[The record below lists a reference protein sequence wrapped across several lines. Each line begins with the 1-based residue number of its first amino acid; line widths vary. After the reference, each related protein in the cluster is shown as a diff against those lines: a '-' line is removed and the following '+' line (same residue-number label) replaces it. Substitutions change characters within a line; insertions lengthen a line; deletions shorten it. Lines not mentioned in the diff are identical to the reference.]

1 MRNAGK
7 SAMEEKRRRETIDGR
22 EEEGEGYRIGK
33 RETRGK
39 SAGKKTEEKGETK
52 SKRRIHKRYEKNQ
65 IKEYYIKEN
74 H

>member
-1 MRNAGK
+1 
-7 SAMEEKRRRETIDGR
+7 MEEERRKETIDGR
-22 EEEGEGYRIGK
+22 EEEGEAYRIGK
-33 RETRGK
+33 SEKRGK
-39 SAGKKTEEKGETK
+39 SEGKEREEKWETK